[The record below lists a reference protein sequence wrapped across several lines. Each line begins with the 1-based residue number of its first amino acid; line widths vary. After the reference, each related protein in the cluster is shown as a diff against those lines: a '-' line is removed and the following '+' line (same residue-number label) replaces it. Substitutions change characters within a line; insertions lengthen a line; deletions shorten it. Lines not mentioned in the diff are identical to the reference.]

1 MQHSSILA
9 IAIVFSMAGSAS
21 ALAEEPATPETPAD
35 PVVSATE
42 VPSTENPGT
51 PPVMHGGGRCDKG
64 QHGMMRGGGQHG
76 KGQGGMLHGAG
87 RHGKAG
93 DQDEHQLAQRLD
105 MIEARMAKIE
115 AMLEI
120 LVRR

>member
-1 MQHSSILA
+1 MKHSILA

-21 ALAEEPATPETPAD
+21 ALAEEPATPENPAD

-42 VPSTENPGT
+42 VPSTEDPGT
-51 PPVMHGGGRCDKG
+51 PPAMHGLGQCGKG
-64 QHGMMRGGGQHG
+64 QHGMLRGGGQHG
-76 KGQGGMLHGAG
+76 KGQGGMMHGAG
-87 RHGKAG
+87 RQGKG
-93 DQDEHQLAQRLD
+93 HDQDDRQVAQRLD